1 MTYKEYITKT
11 LDGLN
16 ITDNDVDLIIIKA
29 GIDAEYTISDKAD
42 IRVCDTAIYNRM
54 SVVIKPM
61 MQNVSEGGYSVS
73 WNMDAVKLFYTAL
86 CNELGT
92 ENVLLSRPRIRNR
105 SNFW

>member
-1 MTYKEYITKT
+1 MTNKEYITKT

-16 ITDNDVDLIIIKA
+16 ITDDDIEIIMLKANIDGNGTMND
-29 GIDAEYTISDKAD
+29 TH
-42 IRVCDTAIYNRM
+42 VCDMAIYNRM
-54 SVVIKPM
+54 SIVIKPM

-86 CNELGT
+86 CNELGV
-92 ENVLLSRPRIRNR
+92 ENVLMSRPKIRNR